1 MKNNEIGLS
10 ALSSKLDDAVKIN
23 FAVPKNVNLINE
35 IGSLLFTVNDPVEGK
50 DFFFDLSHP
59 SYENNEHIR
68 RTISELFIMSV
79 SNNLGWSNPT
89 THALSGRNGTVKN
102 KYTGMKRIG
111 VWWATQKPNTKLS
124 EWNMN
129 DVKKLL
135 EDILQLKVEWQHQ
148 VKQEYYKAKSEG
160 VINRGAMGTILQELN
175 RSEQLVFSGK
185 IQDGLSLFI
194 SRKQEKKIL
203 QPILRSHNTSFEDWK
218 QGNSHS
224 AIPLPVAMLL
234 LSDAIEV
241 IRHKNTY
248 FLIEYFQNQRTDH
261 FYSPQSLFCR
271 DTFQR
276 YCNGEWDSEK
286 GAVALNTAKAE
297 GMLRIIK
304 KHYGDAKIS
313 FPMSGKELSNWC
325 NRVYSAGLVILLVL
339 TGARISE
346 LASMKPGDITC
357 KLDGI
362 WDFKSEIIKTNHGI
376 ATQRPVYG
384 LAAEAVNAMNE
395 LSYIDKLN
403 PDVDVDIFL
412 FSKIYKYSVTTSSFD
427 FKKLSDGS
435 SKATLTYM
443 LTQFYKDFLK
453 RHPEV
458 KSICPSVSP
467 HMFRHTFAEFALR
480 RFDGNVHEAIR
491 RHFRHSHKSFMTNIY
506 LSNKIDE
513 AFATAQEIMIRDIA
527 EKMVKDARK
536 HLNSENIDPQ
546 FFGAAMKAA
555 IDLLDAKVISS
566 EEELDS
572 VIEEFA
578 EGFEKIVPHEY
589 GFCMPR
595 TKTISQSQCF
605 DKVSKVAKFEDA
617 GFSTCSSCVH
627 SVQEINS
634 HEASIVQIGLTHAHQ
649 MKSIEVTTSFN
660 LENNKQ
666 YQASMNAV
674 KNVER
679 VLKRMKSDKII
690 ASSRE

>member
-1 MKNNEIGLS
+1 MKNNEIGSS
-10 ALSSKLDDAVKIN
+10 AFSSNLDDSVKIN
-23 FAVPKNVNLINE
+23 FAVQKNVNLINE
-35 IGSLLFTVNDPVEGK
+35 IGSLLFTVNDPVEEK

-68 RTISELFIMSV
+68 RAISELFIMSV

-89 THALSGRNGTVKN
+89 THALSGRNGTIKN

-148 VKQEYYKAKSEG
+148 VKQEHYKSKSEG
-160 VINRGAMGTILQELN
+160 VINRGAMEIILQALN

-185 IQDGLSLFI
+185 IQDGLLFSI

-203 QPILRSHNTSFEDWK
+203 QPILRNHNTNFEDWK

-241 IRHKNTY
+241 IRHKNTD

-276 YCNGEWDSEK
+276 YCNGEWDNEK
-286 GAVALNTAKAE
+286 GAVALNASKAE
-297 GMLRIIK
+297 GILKIIK
-304 KHYGDAKIS
+304 KHYGDAQNS
-313 FPMSGKELSNWC
+313 FPISGRELNDWC
-325 NRVYSAGLVILLVL
+325 NKVYSAGLVILLVL

-412 FSKIYKYSVTTSSFD
+412 FSKIYKYSVTASSFD

-435 SKATLTYM
+435 SKATLVYM
-443 LTQFYKDFLK
+443 LTKFYKAFLK
-453 RHPEV
+453 HHPEV
-458 KSICPSVSP
+458 ESVCPSVSP

-527 EKMVKDARK
+527 EKMIKDARK
-536 HLNSENIDPQ
+536 HLNSETIEPQ

-566 EEELDS
+566 EEELDD

-578 EGFEKIVPHEY
+578 EGVEKIVPHEY
-589 GFCMPR
+589 GYCMPR

-605 DKVSKVAKFEDA
+605 DKVSKVAKLEEA
-617 GFSTCSSCVH
+617 SFSTCSSCVH

-634 HEASIVQIGLTHAHQ
+634 HEASIVQIGLTHAQQ
-649 MKSIEVTTSFN
+649 MKSIEATTSFN

-674 KNVER
+674 KNAER
-679 VLKRMKSDKII
+679 VLKRMKSGKII
-690 ASSRE
+690 ASPKG